1 MKFKPPFLAIM
12 FMLVCVSSSAMET
25 DTKTPESLV
34 IVMGSPNPAYTV
46 ILTIPESIKN
56 NFETDEITKK
66 FKFSSIPIQDFKSNP
81 EKYLKASISVSS
93 YSTENFYNRFA
104 DLVTEYQNTP
114 IGLVFNGGV
123 AITANDYTHAARIY
137 AIWKKDEA
145 SYLKM
150 QSMPENQKWDPINP
164 DAHFVPLLGK

>member
-1 MKFKPPFLAIM
+1 MKFKQPFLAIM

-104 DLVTEYQNTP
+104 DLVTKY
-114 IGLVFNGGV
+114 
-123 AITANDYTHAARIY
+123 
-137 AIWKKDEA
+137 
-145 SYLKM
+145 
-150 QSMPENQKWDPINP
+150 
-164 DAHFVPLLGK
+164 